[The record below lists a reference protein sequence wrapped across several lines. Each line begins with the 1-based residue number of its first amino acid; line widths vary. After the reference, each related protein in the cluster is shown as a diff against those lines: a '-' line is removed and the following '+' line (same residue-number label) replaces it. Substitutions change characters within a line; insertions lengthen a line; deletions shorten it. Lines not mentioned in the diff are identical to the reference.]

1 MAIFQSTLLQV
12 DISLCSYQRYVHNKC
27 NSVILNHLLEVKIN
41 FEFKKG
47 VGIAIKSKE
56 TNS

>member
-1 MAIFQSTLLQV
+1 MNTEQIANM
-12 DISLCSYQRYVHNKC
+12 YGNYK
-27 NSVILNHLLEVKIN
+27 LLEVKIN

-56 TNS
+56 TSS